1 MGGGEP
7 GRITGPGYACAPRCL
22 HAVDLLDARDL
33 ADRLRAHAELHS
45 DSKDILL
52 EAAAMLAPTK
62 ES

>member
-1 MGGGEP
+1 MGRGEP
-7 GRITGPGYACAPRCL
+7 LAAHFDAERAVQTIGR
-22 HAVDLLDARDL
+22 RDL
-33 ADRLRAHAELHS
+33 ARRLRAHAELHS